1 MPIVL
6 SETKIINVAIMG
18 QCLTPIEKM
27 DNYHVVELDNINIDE
42 DLFKSI
48 FYCHD
53 EENFSIVR
61 STNNNPT
68 IESMVSFE
76 STYRTYNNDT
86 PFNLSNVIF
95 AFIEEDLNIN
105 RDCFDTCCTME
116 LEKQLSYIKTLCD
129 LDLCNILCALKWSE
143 IIQILKSKGAKSLSN
158 GGIHIS
164 HILKINI
171 VFSNP
176 NTSVKDTIIKFP
188 YVIESIDEL

>member
-6 SETKIINVAIMG
+6 SETKIIDVAIMG

-27 DNYHVVELDNINIDE
+27 DNYHVVKLDNINIEE

-48 FYCHD
+48 FYCH
-53 EENFSIVR
+53 EGENFSIIR
-61 STNNNPT
+61 NTNNNPT

-76 STYRTYNNDT
+76 SKYRTYNNKT
-86 PFNLSNVIF
+86 LFNLSNIIF

-105 RDCFDTCCTME
+105 RDCFDTCCKME

-143 IIQILKSKGAKSLSN
+143 IIQILKSKGAKSFTD
-158 GGIHIS
+158 GGIFIS

-176 NTSVKDTIIKFP
+176 NTSVKDTIITFS
-188 YVIESIDEL
+188 YVIESIDGL

>member
-6 SETKIINVAIMG
+6 SETKIIDVAIMG

-27 DNYHVVELDNINIDE
+27 DNYHVIELDNINIDE

-48 FYCHD
+48 FYYHD
-53 EENFSIVR
+53 GENFSIIQ
-61 STNNNPT
+61 STNNDPT

-76 STYRTYNNDT
+76 STYRTYNNGT
-86 PFNLSNVIF
+86 QFNLSNIIF

-105 RDCFDTCCTME
+105 RDCFDTCCKME

-143 IIQILKSKGAKSLSN
+143 IIQILKSKGAKSVTSN
-158 GGIHIS
+158 NESIS

-176 NTSVKDTIIKFP
+176 NTSVKDTIITFP